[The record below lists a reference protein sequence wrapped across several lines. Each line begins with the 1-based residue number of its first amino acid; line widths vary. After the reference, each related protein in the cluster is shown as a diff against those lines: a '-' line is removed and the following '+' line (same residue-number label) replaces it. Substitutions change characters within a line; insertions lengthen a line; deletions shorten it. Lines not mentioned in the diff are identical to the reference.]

1 MKVRKFLFA
10 GALIVAS
17 LFSVNSVMA
26 ETGTVATA
34 PVTVNLK
41 FMPVQSI
48 YVNAAQKTIDFVF
61 KSEDNYKNGAAPV
74 VPQAA
79 HLTVFSSGGF
89 VVSLETSGA
98 NFTSG
103 TTTTTIPVGH
113 VSVKAKA
120 SGVEGSSFGDA
131 VPLSNSSTPFITSTE
146 GGIDLKYDVQYIN
159 NGFKNTEYINY
170 FKRVSVEDA
179 LSPTVYTTNL
189 TYTIAT
195 K

>member
-10 GALIVAS
+10 GALLVAT

-26 ETGTVATA
+26 ETGPVATA

-61 KSEDNYKNGAAPV
+61 KSEDNYKNGADAV
-74 VPQAA
+74 DPQAA

-131 VPLSNSSTPFITSTE
+131 VPLSNSSTPFITSTK
-146 GGIDLKYDVQYIN
+146 GGIDLKYDVEYENTGFDPAVYIN
-159 NGFKNTEYINY
+159 GYNKNSIDTE
-170 FKRVSVEDA
+170 EA
-179 LSPTVYTTNL
+179 TVFTTQL

-195 K
+195 N

>member
-26 ETGTVATA
+26 ETGPVATV

-48 YVNAAQKTIDFVF
+48 YVNADQKTIDFEF
-61 KSEDNYKNGAAPV
+61 KSEEHYRNGV
-74 VPQAA
+74 EPQSFTG

-89 VVSLETSGA
+89 VVSLKTSGA
-98 NFTSG
+98 NFTSE

-120 SGVEGSSFGDA
+120 SGVEGSFGDA
-131 VPLSNSSTPFITSTE
+131 VPLSNGSTPFITSDT

-159 NGFKNTEYINY
+159 NGFNSTEYIDY

-179 LSPTVYTTNL
+179 LSPTEYTTNL

-195 K
+195 N